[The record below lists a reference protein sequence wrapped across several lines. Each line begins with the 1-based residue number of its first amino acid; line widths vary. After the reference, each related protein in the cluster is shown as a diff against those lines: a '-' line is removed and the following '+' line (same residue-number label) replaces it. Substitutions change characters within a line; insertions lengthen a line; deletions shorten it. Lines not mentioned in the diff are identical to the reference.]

1 MSHFVFPNLTT
12 FKLLPIP
19 TEDLTASCLLDFLRA
34 SPLLQTV
41 EMSVFAEIDLTSVPH
56 NMVVV
61 LPNVETF
68 SLHVAEDILP
78 QIYDFASHISC
89 PCARSTSLT
98 HDTYNNAMRANLE
111 VFPMP
116 TVWNTIVHQYMASPV
131 AEVTL
136 KTKRSEGV
144 VVACFLTFQSS
155 DAVVLRLG
163 FSIRESG
170 VGENELNMSD
180 VEMGWDIFSQALTT
194 IRDHPL
200 LSHVRRLRIK
210 ERVPVS
216 SACEVRTA
224 TKIQEL
230 LSSLGPLDELTIRGC
245 DLRLLLAGFLD
256 DPGLCRLG
264 QPISFPQIKDF
275 KILYPSMGID
285 EMECMNAI
293 VELAK
298 SQHALGIPF
307 ECVTVRTWYCHEGM
321 EEELGRWVATVDY
334 SLWCKEGEDV

>member
-1 MSHFVFPNLTT
+1 MTKHQGIQVRGIELS
-12 FKLLPIP
+12 
-19 TEDLTASCLLDFLRA
+19 
-34 SPLLQTV
+34 
-41 EMSVFAEIDLTSVPH
+41 SVPH

-116 TVWNTIVHQYMASPV
+116 AVWNTIVHQYMTSPV

-136 KTKRSEGV
+136 ETKRSEGV

-245 DLRLLLAGFLD
+245 DLRLLLAGFLED
-256 DPGLCRLG
+256 R
-264 QPISFPQIKDF
+264 
-275 KILYPSMGID
+275 
-285 EMECMNAI
+285 
-293 VELAK
+293 K
-298 SQHALGIPF
+298 S
-307 ECVTVRTWYCHEGM
+307 VV
-321 EEELGRWVATVDY
+321 
-334 SLWCKEGEDV
+334 

>member
-1 MSHFVFPNLTT
+1 MTKHQGIQVRGIELS
-12 FKLLPIP
+12 
-19 TEDLTASCLLDFLRA
+19 
-34 SPLLQTV
+34 
-41 EMSVFAEIDLTSVPH
+41 SVPH

-98 HDTYNNAMRANLE
+98 HDTYNNAMRVNLE

-116 TVWNTIVHQYMASPV
+116 AVWNTIVHQYMTSPV

-136 KTKRSEGV
+136 ETKRSEGV

-245 DLRLLLAGFLD
+245 DLRLLLADFLD

-321 EEELGRWVATVDY
+321 EAELGRWVATVDY